1 MTKSKKQGS
10 VFEKGAIPAVFHRRW
25 EENTFRQKKDKK
37 IRRQDDCNREGFM
50 KKNIRRILFPVILLS
65 IVLAGCKKNVGTPED
80 NAIVEENEEEK
91 EEQEQGF
98 VFGYSSIDLENPYY
112 DTLRMSLENTLGEE
126 SYRLITK
133 DAAFDTKTQSTQLRE
148 LVEEGVKVIFLCP
161 VDRESVTPDL
171 KMLQEAGVRVINLD
185 TQVKE
190 HALTAAY
197 IGSDNRNAGFICGED
212 LKKRCPDGGK
222 ILILECPSMNSI
234 NDRITGFEEA
244 IANGGFEV
252 LNRAD
257 VHGEKEEAKEA
268 MREFLKT
275 YPEIDAVM
283 CGNDRVALGVL
294 EAIKESGRE
303 QIRVYGVNGSPDI
316 KREIA
321 KPDSP
326 MTATGAQSPIRI
338 GKEAAEIGLAIL
350 EGEEFETTVYEET
363 FLIDKGNVKMYG
375 TDGWQ

>member
-197 IGSDNRNAGFICGED
+197 IGSDNRNAGVICGED

-244 IANGGFEV
+244 LANGGFEV

-303 QIRVYGVNGSPDI
+303 QIRVYGVDGSPDI

>member
-1 MTKSKKQGS
+1 
-10 VFEKGAIPAVFHRRW
+10 
-25 EENTFRQKKDKK
+25 
-37 IRRQDDCNREGFM
+37 M

-197 IGSDNRNAGFICGED
+197 IGSDNRNAGVICGED

-303 QIRVYGVNGSPDI
+303 QIRVYGVDGSPDI

>member
-1 MTKSKKQGS
+1 
-10 VFEKGAIPAVFHRRW
+10 
-25 EENTFRQKKDKK
+25 
-37 IRRQDDCNREGFM
+37 
-50 KKNIRRILFPVILLS
+50 
-65 IVLAGCKKNVGTPED
+65 
-80 NAIVEENEEEK
+80 
-91 EEQEQGF
+91 
-98 VFGYSSIDLENPYY
+98 
-112 DTLRMSLENTLGEE
+112 
-126 SYRLITK
+126 
-133 DAAFDTKTQSTQLRE
+133 
-148 LVEEGVKVIFLCP
+148 
-161 VDRESVTPDL
+161 
-171 KMLQEAGVRVINLD
+171 
-185 TQVKE
+185 
-190 HALTAAY
+190 
-197 IGSDNRNAGFICGED
+197 
-212 LKKRCPDGGK
+212 
-222 ILILECPSMNSI
+222 MNSI

-303 QIRVYGVNGSPDI
+303 QIRVYGVDGSPDI

>member
-10 VFEKGAIPAVFHRRW
+10 VFEKGAIPAVFHKRW

-197 IGSDNRNAGFICGED
+197 IGSDNRNAGVICGED

-303 QIRVYGVNGSPDI
+303 QIRVYGVDGSPDI

>member
-197 IGSDNRNAGFICGED
+197 IGSDNRNAGVICGED

-303 QIRVYGVNGSPDI
+303 QIRVYGVDGSPDI

>member
-171 KMLQEAGVRVINLD
+171 KMLQEAGVRVI
-185 TQVKE
+185 
-190 HALTAAY
+190 
-197 IGSDNRNAGFICGED
+197 
-212 LKKRCPDGGK
+212 
-222 ILILECPSMNSI
+222 
-234 NDRITGFEEA
+234 DRKS
-244 IANGGFEV
+244 V
-252 LNRAD
+252 
-257 VHGEKEEAKEA
+257 V
-268 MREFLKT
+268 
-275 YPEIDAVM
+275 
-283 CGNDRVALGVL
+283 
-294 EAIKESGRE
+294 
-303 QIRVYGVNGSPDI
+303 
-316 KREIA
+316 
-321 KPDSP
+321 
-326 MTATGAQSPIRI
+326 
-338 GKEAAEIGLAIL
+338 
-350 EGEEFETTVYEET
+350 
-363 FLIDKGNVKMYG
+363 
-375 TDGWQ
+375 